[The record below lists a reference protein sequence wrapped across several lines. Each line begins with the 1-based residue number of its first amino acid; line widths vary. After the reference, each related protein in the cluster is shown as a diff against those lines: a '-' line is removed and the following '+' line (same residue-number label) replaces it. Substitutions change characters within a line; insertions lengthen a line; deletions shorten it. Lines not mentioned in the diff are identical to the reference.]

1 MTIDMN
7 QVLKEMVATAEKHK
21 AVRFIAYINQGEG
34 CDYMISCGETL
45 WKLEAFHWDEAI
57 REVKE
62 KTTGE
67 DGYFGEYEL
76 DTIEIFE
83 IMNSKKMPVS
93 NWYSEI
99 EESKK
104 AKKAKEKE
112 YADKVE
118 YERLKLR
125 FG

>member
-1 MTIDMN
+1 MDMD
-7 QVLKEMVATAEKHK
+7 QVLREIVPTAKKHK
-21 AVRFIAYINQGEG
+21 EVRFIAYVNQGQG
-34 CDYMISCGETL
+34 CDYMISCGKTL

-62 KTTGE
+62 KAIGE

-83 IMNSKKMPVS
+83 IMNSKKMSVS
-93 NWYSEI
+93 SWYSEI
-99 EESKK
+99 EERKK
-104 AKKAKEKE
+104 TKKAKEKE